1 MNNTSLIEHHLQDGS
16 KRGHIGQLQSQVQRT
31 DFNEVETDFNIP
43 ESWKWENQTNVKDR
57 KERKGKNKNKKTKN
71 KKTKQSNEITNE

>member
-1 MNNTSLIEHHLQDGS
+1 MIFQFQDSG

-31 DFNEVETDFNIP
+31 DFNEVENDFNIP

-57 KERKGKNKNKKTKN
+57 KERKGKNKKRKAKDGNKNEKN
-71 KKTKQSNEITNE
+71 ENTNQ